1 MTRRDLVDNVL
12 SSSDDP
18 DGPLTDETKDVTS
31 SESTDVPPESNDD
44 ELLDALGDSVS
55 REVLLACKQSPMTA
69 EELAENCS
77 VSESTIYRR
86 LETLSSLGLIE
97 RSQRVGSPSKT
108 CYETVVDG
116 LSIHLGDDLR
126 VEAGASNYV
135 VDSMRTLLAAIDVHQ
150 LSYDR
155 EENSVDVRFGLA
167 PHLLDALVELYIRD
181 TTTRDQ

>member
-1 MTRRDLVDNVL
+1 MTRRDLVDDVL
-12 SSSDDP
+12 SSSDDL
-18 DGPLTDETKDVTS
+18 DGPLTDEAEDVTPA
-31 SESTDVPPESNDD
+31 ESTDVSPESSDD

-55 REVLLACKQSPMTA
+55 RDVLLACKRTPMTA
-69 EELAENCS
+69 EELAEDCG

-86 LETLSSLGLIE
+86 LETLSSLGLVE
-97 RSQRVGSPSKT
+97 RSQRIESPSKT

-116 LSIHLGDDLR
+116 LSIHLGDSLR

-135 VDSMRTLLAAIDVHQ
+135 VDSMRTLLAAIDVQQ

-155 EENSVDVRFGLA
+155 EGNSVDVRFELA

-181 TTTRDQ
+181 TTSRDR